1 MVIKMK
7 QTSLKDFFG
16 FAVIVDLRN
25 FSEICRRLLIQKG
38 GLNEKSNAIKRR
50 IYSAFYQF
58 FMNTLDDVVIEN
70 KKIVFDYKHT
80 GDGFLFITNH
90 NKHGVN
96 TNSSFQ
102 LLLKIYSSLSGSI
115 PLLNKELINILLFE
129 DDNEQIIQN
138 NDHLS
143 YIKRLFTDPKTI
155 KGKEYIKFSV
165 GAHCGRIFYQAHGN
179 KHLFLGNAINL
190 AARLQELSKL
200 FSEFNLY
207 FSDKIKMKIKENV
220 KNDNSLPISKVVD
233 LRKLE
238 IRGIGPTKVC
248 AIKENDISK
257 VLKYFKR
264 LGVTS

>member
-1 MVIKMK
+1 ME

-58 FMNTLDDVVIEN
+58 FANTLDDVVIKN

-90 NKHGVN
+90 NKYGVN

-102 LLLKIYSSLSGSI
+102 LLLKIYSSLTGSI
-115 PLLNKELINILLFE
+115 PLLNKELIKILWE

-138 NDHLS
+138 NEHLS
-143 YIKRLFTDPKTI
+143 YIKRLFTDPKTM
-155 KGKEYIKFSV
+155 KEIEHIKFSV
-165 GAHCGRIFYQAHGN
+165 GAHCGRIFHQVHEN
-179 KHLFLGNAINL
+179 KNLFLGNTINL
-190 AARLQELSKL
+190 AARLQDLSKI

-207 FSDKIKMKIKENV
+207 FSHKIKMRIKENV
-220 KNDNSLPISKVVD
+220 KNDSSLPISKVVD

-248 AIKENDISK
+248 AIRENDISK
-257 VLKYFKR
+257 VLKYFESNK
-264 LGVTS
+264 